1 MLAKA
6 GSRITLPFR
15 SRVAQEARMSVND
28 RADNLASAVRYAPE
42 TTRATAVC
50 PFNANVTIRVGDDA
64 AESHAYGRASKIIKS
79 DGMTWKREVLLEEI
93 SRQLGEAADGA
104 CPDCARQNS

>member
-1 MLAKA
+1 VKRRA
-6 GSRITLPFR
+6 LPFCKR
-15 SRVAQEARMSVND
+15 PF
-28 RADNLASAVRYAPE
+28 LAHLFP
-42 TTRATAVC
+42 
-50 PFNANVTIRVGDDA
+50 P
-64 AESHAYGRASKIIKS
+64 AYGRASKIIKS